1 MASLTSEFFNFIVFR
16 YLFESGFTHSAFT
29 FGYEAGLNRS
39 TMDGHLVPPGAL
51 IQFVQ
56 KGIQYLELETNLS
69 NNDIDMDEDF
79 KLLEPLDLITKD
91 VDELRKIIKEKKE
104 KVHKDKPKGKDNANA
119 DHKREPTRERE
130 MEKQQKEKER
140 EQDRERSDVMV
151 LEGHTSE
158 VFVCAWS
165 PEGSL
170 LASGSGDATA
180 RIWTIGDGPC
190 NSTIPNVLVL
200 NHLESQATEENKDV
214 TSLDWNSE
222 GTLLATGSY
231 DGQARI
237 WKRSGPIISLK
248 WNKKG
253 DYILSG
259 SIDTTAVVWNVK
271 SGELKQ
277 QFDFHSGPLLDVAWQ
292 NNDSFATS
300 SADNMIYVYKVGE
313 KKPVKT
319 FSGHQ
324 NEINTI
330 KWDPQVL
337 CWLHALMIPQL
348 SMKQEVCLRDFRE
361 HRKEIHTIKWSPT
374 GAGTSNPNNQLLL
387 ASASFDSTVKLWDV
401 EQGRLLYSL
410 NGHREP
416 VYSIAFCPNGE
427 YLASG
432 SLDKCMN
439 IWSVK
444 EAKIV
449 KTFNGDGCIFEVC
462 WNKEGNKVAACF
474 ASKKVCVYDMRL

>member
-1 MASLTSEFFNFIVFR
+1 
-16 YLFESGFTHSAFT
+16 
-29 FGYEAGLNRS
+29 
-39 TMDGHLVPPGAL
+39 
-51 IQFVQ
+51 
-56 KGIQYLELETNLS
+56 
-69 NNDIDMDEDF
+69 
-79 KLLEPLDLITKD
+79 
-91 VDELRKIIKEKKE
+91 
-104 KVHKDKPKGKDNANA
+104 
-119 DHKREPTRERE
+119 

-140 EQDRERSDVMV
+140 EQDRERNDVMV

-165 PEGSL
+165 PKGSL

-190 NSTIPNVLVL
+190 NSNIPNVLVL
-200 NHLESQATEENKDV
+200 NHLESQATEENKGV

-231 DGQARI
+231 DGQVRI
-237 WKRSGPIISLK
+237 WKRSGVLISTLNKHKGPIISLK

-253 DYILSG
+253 DYLLSG
-259 SIDTTAVVWNVK
+259 SIDTTVVVWNVK
-271 SGELKQ
+271 FGESKQ
-277 QFDFHSGPLLDVAWQ
+277 QFDFHSGPLLDVAWR
-292 NNDSFATS
+292 NNDSFASS
-300 SADNMIYVYKVGE
+300 SADNMIYVCKVGE
-313 KKPVKT
+313 NKPVKT

-324 NEINTI
+324 NEINAI
-330 KWDPQVL
+330 KWDPSGSLLVS
-337 CWLHALMIPQL
+337 CSDDTTVKIW
-348 SMKQEVCLRDFRE
+348 SMKQDVCLHDFRE

-374 GAGTSNPNNQLLL
+374 GAGTSNLNNQLLL

-401 EQGRLLYSL
+401 ELKRLLHSL

-416 VYSIAFCPNGE
+416 VYSIAFSPNGE

-439 IWSVK
+439 IWSMK

-449 KTFNGDGCIFEVC
+449 KTYNGDGCIFEVC

-474 ASKKVCVYDMRL
+474 ANKKVCVYDMRL